1 LRLTDFGFMQM
12 SRRIKMIPEN
22 ETMKIGDKHYLL
34 KDIQEVFDARIK
46 SIPVEEIE
54 MEVIEN
60 VSGENL

>member
-1 LRLTDFGFMQM
+1 
-12 SRRIKMIPEN
+12 MIPEN